1 MAASCPVLPDVPASD
16 AACVAGVRRG
26 DAAAAEALVRRFE
39 PQVRRLVRAH
49 RPRAVPEDDLVQDV
63 FLAVFTRLDHYRERD
78 GIPFE
83 HWLSRLTIN
92 LCRDALRSERRRRPT
107 PSLSA
112 EALQWIGSLVA
123 DPAPPTDEVL
133 AAQAAVETLLSQLP
147 PEDRLLLTLLYL
159 EERSLEEVAALTGR
173 NRTVLKVR
181 AFRARRRLQAAAL
194 RLLSPEGCDE

>member
-1 MAASCPVLPDVPASD
+1 MAASCPVLPDVPWSIQ
-16 AACVAGVRRG
+16 ACLDGARRG
-26 DAAAAEALVRRFE
+26 DGDAAEALVRRFE

-63 FLAVFTRLDHYRERD
+63 FLAVFSRLDRYQARD

-92 LCRDALRSERRRRPT
+92 LCRDALRSERRRRPA
-107 PSLSA
+107 PALSS

-123 DPAPPTDEVL
+123 DPAPPVDEVL
-133 AAQAAVETLLSQLP
+133 AARAAVEALLAELP
-147 PEDRLLLTLLYL
+147 PDDRLLLTLLSL

-173 NRTVLKVR
+173 SRTVLKVR
-181 AFRARRRLQAAAL
+181 AFRARRRLQQAAR
-194 RLLSPEGCDE
+194 RLLAPEDSHE